1 MPADEVHHEGFA
13 GEPRARTGPR
23 HAAPRK
29 PLLTR
34 LQVPAGK
41 AIAIAAMPTAVL
53 MGMGLTPTLAQ
64 AKPGVPDNPFQDG
77 PCVTAPD
84 KDAEHD
90 AEKDAAD
97 KAKEKAAEKA
107 AKDAK
112 DAEKAKG
119 SSDKDET
126 KEAAGDGPKGGTEKG
141 DAKERTPSAPPS
153 SGAKADPDDKAG
165 TTAPST
171 GERDGKESEKSGTS
185 AEPTE
190 TRNPWDPLGVGDA
203 LKDVFTP
210 DKDKDK
216 AEDEADAGDKSGAE
230 DEDKSGGEGAKTSG
244 SPQPDP
250 STSKESGSS
259 KSSGSSEDAED
270 PVKDAKDKL
279 TEPVEDTVDKLKDK
293 TGKAADKAAGDAAKD
308 KAEGK
313 TGDEADDPPAPDV
326 NGKKPFPCVV
336 EKKVDGKAEQPP
348 APIPNQPWNLEASSL
363 TLKGA
368 DYQGV
373 VNLTMP
379 NGRSKQALKYV
390 VQNTDIGD
398 LHQIVEGPAG
408 KKYHV
413 EAAKG
418 STSTIRGGETTMYT
432 ESISGKL
439 FGLIPITFD
448 PEHPPPLNIPLIYFT
463 DVKVQQAGQFG
474 GNLTIP
480 GLHQSITD

>member
-84 KDAEHD
+84 KDAESD
-90 AEKDAAD
+90 AEKDAAA
-97 KAKEKAAEKA
+97 KAKEEAAKKA

-112 DAEKAKG
+112 DAKGSDEAKG
-119 SSDKDET
+119 SDKGKGEDGKDEG
-126 KEAAGDGPKGGTEKG
+126 KKDGAEKP
-141 DAKERTPSAPPS
+141 DPSTPPS
-153 SGAKADPDDKAG
+153 SGDKADPDDKAG
-165 TTAPST
+165 PTDPST
-171 GERDGKESEKSGTS
+171 GEKDGAEEPEKTP
-185 AEPTE
+185 EPTK
-190 TRNPWDPLGVGDA
+190 TKNPWDPLGVGDA

-210 DKDKDK
+210 DKDKDEAK
-216 AEDEADAGDKSGAE
+216 DEAEKEPESPAPSGSKSTSPEDALKDTTDKVTKPVDDTVGKLGDGVKDGVKDGLKGGLKDGKDTADDEADKL
-230 DEDKSGGEGAKTSG
+230 
-244 SPQPDP
+244 
-250 STSKESGSS
+250 KE
-259 KSSGSSEDAED
+259 KA
-270 PVKDAKDKL
+270 
-279 TEPVEDTVDKLKDK
+279 DKLKEAAE
-293 TGKAADKAAGDAAKD
+293 KAAKDAAKD
-308 KAEGK
+308 KAE
-313 TGDEADDPPAPDV
+313 DSMAPDE

-336 EKKVDGKAEQPP
+336 EKKVDGDVEKPP
-348 APIPNQPWNLEASSL
+348 SPIPNQPWNLEASSL

-432 ESISGKL
+432 ERISGKL

-448 PEHPPPLNIPLIYFT
+448 PEHPPPLNIPLIHFT